1 MTVKRKDFQKTAA
14 YLQEFL
20 LKLNEDAECAELR
33 DALNLALLHMQK
45 YYRALQNRL
54 QDNLSKNGN
63 NTLRSSVR
71 GLSPMTPFRDAPDKF
86 QWKWIDLENPRV
98 SMSMTFDASSSLGNL
113 PMIFHAAKSGDNE
126 LIQDLAVKNINVI
139 NDVDAI
145 GRTPLMYAVH
155 FEQYESVKCLINLG
169 ADVNAC
175 AHDGSTSIHRA
186 CHDGLSKAADLL
198 IEANCDVQIQDQLG
212 RAPIH
217 WAVVSPAPDCLM
229 LLIQNYA
236 NVNIRDMDGASP
248 CMWACRMDHIKH
260 FEYLSRVE
268 NQVIDEADGIERDN
282 SGRTWMHWAVRRVEP
297 LECLKTLLTEQTAP
311 IKDDDGKTVMLLA
324 AELGSLAA
332 CKLILEI
339 AGKECINDRDDQDRS
354 PLHLCVI
361 GGHGEVAN
369 YLLDKGADLD
379 TKDKFNASPLD
390 YARGRQLHYC
400 LLILASHMRQRARE
414 GPGRTPDSER
424 GSFMNGILTRR
435 LRRVHSAPKI
445 YKRPKRQICW
455 ESAKQTI
462 PLPPIGPSDSLPL
475 HNNFT
480 NEPDIQQCYIDGQE
494 HEVIQENIHQNDSSD
509 TNFSPN
515 ENNDEIICDEVFDDV
530 HVSTVQN
537 SSESEGDL
545 VEVEVNDDPTM
556 MSDGSYK
563 PITPPHPPKAPPPT
577 TPRNF
582 KRPLVRSSSLS
593 KSDTFERSDLRQG
606 LVDRRAKSLDVRDYE
621 ELKAARGYLGT
632 DYEEP
637 KTARDA
643 EMESEEDRQEPDY
656 ESLDTARWA
665 KEDRLPNGDIQMEDE
680 QDDHTLV
687 EDKPAGNHL
696 NGQNGDVDE
705 GVSIG
710 EMDVSDLE
718 GEDSDQA
725 TVIHRPHA
733 RPKPGPP
740 TTMKFQPHPPPQSPN
755 APHQAPPTF
764 AKPQE
769 PPTPRAHP
777 PPKYV
782 ERPEEEY
789 QNVSPPPK
797 KTPQPVPAPR
807 GMPLQGRIPPPRHT
821 SSLANQAQ
829 NQMRPVPK
837 QDIRQK
843 SPPSNKLRGPVPNQR
858 SHGMMDRRSPHG
870 SHELSQRSSS
880 QASSL
885 DVNSHELHD
894 EVTDLLK
901 HPAQAPLTPPEVKRK
916 PPLPP
921 QLMPLSQPRMPGSHI
936 QLPPANKSNKRK
948 KKKKKERQSDASN
961 DLPPATKGYTAP
973 LQPPPYGNLQPQVR
987 SASLHRR
994 SQDQLGRYSQEEQ
1007 LQYDDHY
1014 TNANRPAGPLP
1025 PYSRQGDPMKQ
1036 PRNLGRSGLFPMESE
1051 ESLDTIGTDSNT
1063 QDNQFNTPGMPGF
1076 RGGMNSSRYAGADPM
1091 GPKERGS
1098 GFLSPDRSRGQRAK
1112 TAKYELEEEPSN
1124 VQVEGH
1130 KMNYTRHQNMPPAHL
1145 SHISPPHL
1153 APPPHQ
1159 SPGRRSGGY

>member
-424 GSFMNGILTRR
+424 GSFMNGILTR
-435 LRRVHSAPKI
+435 
-445 YKRPKRQICW
+445 
-455 ESAKQTI
+455 
-462 PLPPIGPSDSLPL
+462 
-475 HNNFT
+475 
-480 NEPDIQQCYIDGQE
+480 
-494 HEVIQENIHQNDSSD
+494 
-509 TNFSPN
+509 
-515 ENNDEIICDEVFDDV
+515 
-530 HVSTVQN
+530 
-537 SSESEGDL
+537 
-545 VEVEVNDDPTM
+545 DPTM